1 MGGYAICGGKA
12 AAKLGGSPGTGGMAT
27 AGASGGRPA
36 SIPGGSIGGAVII
49 PGELVPFT
57 GSFNHNEKM
66 ST

>member
-1 MGGYAICGGKA
+1 
-12 AAKLGGSPGTGGMAT
+12 MAT